1 MIWLIWLA
9 SPKARIFFDNFR
21 ELIKNFEDKERRTM
35 AERKTANIG
44 NIDFATLSIP
54 IFIIIALAIGLFLAW
69 KIGNSIANPLIE
81 TTLAIQSL
89 AREGANIL
97 LPDKGR
103 ADEIGI
109 LTKAFNSM
117 VIQLEE
123 NESQIKVENMTRKK
137 AEQEAVQAN
146 QVKSDFLAAMSHE
159 IRTPMAGIAGMTDLL
174 LGSKLSHQQMDWA
187 NSIQQSNTNLIRIL
201 SEILDQSKLEAG
213 KLEISPADFHLVS
226 MVENI
231 AQMIEP
237 SIHSKGLKLNID
249 IDKSIPEGVRSD
261 PFRIG
266 QILTNL
272 ISNALKFTEEGNIT
286 IKVAIDQSDSSG
298 SDDSLDSPQK
308 MLKFSVIDTGVGLV
322 ITPNKI
328 CLNPLPRLTVPH
340 HANMAGQD
348 WGYQFPN
355 PWQN

>member
-137 AEQEAVQAN
+137 AEQEAAQAN

-231 AQMIEP
+231 A
-237 SIHSKGLKLNID
+237 
-249 IDKSIPEGVRSD
+249 
-261 PFRIG
+261 
-266 QILTNL
+266 
-272 ISNALKFTEEGNIT
+272 
-286 IKVAIDQSDSSG
+286 
-298 SDDSLDSPQK
+298 
-308 MLKFSVIDTGVGLV
+308 
-322 ITPNKI
+322 
-328 CLNPLPRLTVPH
+328 
-340 HANMAGQD
+340 
-348 WGYQFPN
+348 
-355 PWQN
+355 